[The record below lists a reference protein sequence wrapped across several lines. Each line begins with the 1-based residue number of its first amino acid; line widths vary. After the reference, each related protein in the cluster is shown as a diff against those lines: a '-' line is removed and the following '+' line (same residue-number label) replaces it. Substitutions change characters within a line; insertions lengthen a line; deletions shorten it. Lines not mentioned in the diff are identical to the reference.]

1 MREIG
6 KEGLVEKFLK
16 DDSMRKAQKDETR
29 LEK

>member
-16 DDSMRKAQKDETR
+16 DGFMRKAQKDETR